1 MYDILI
7 KNGFIIDGTGRAGYA
22 ADIGIVNGLIKEV
35 GSLRNVSS
43 REVIDA
49 KGLTVSPGF
58 IDFHSHADVELMR
71 QSPERPKIMQGITTE
86 VIGNC
91 GMAVAPLSKH
101 NLYPQK
107 EYVTS
112 LLGSSEIE
120 WSWSNLKQY
129 FTQLERRNIP
139 VNVAS
144 YAAHGAIRV
153 AVMGFDARKPTQEEL
168 DKMKMLAVQAMK
180 EGAVGLSTGLI
191 YPPGCYADIH
201 ELVELCKVVAEY
213 DGFYASHVRN
223 ESDKLIESLKE
234 AIEIGKRANISVH
247 ISHFKISG
255 RSNWS
260 KIGQA
265 LDLIHQAKREGID
278 ITCDQYPYTAGS
290 TTLTALLPQWVLA
303 GGLEA
308 SLRRLSNARTR
319 RRIRRELHQDI
330 PRWNNLAKTTGWDN
344 IVISLVNTEKN
355 KILEGKSIAKIAE
368 LREKDPADV
377 LFDLLTEEKGSVI
390 MVVFQGSEENV
401 RRILQEPTTMI
412 GTDGIPRKGKPHP
425 RLYGT
430 FPRILGKYVRE
441 ENILSLEEAIH
452 RMTFLPAKRL
462 QFDNI
467 GQIKKGNYAD
477 ITIFDRDSITDKS
490 TYDQPCQY
498 PEGIEYVLVSGEISV
513 KTGEYTG
520 ALPGRILRKPSSDRN
535 S

>member
-1 MYDILI
+1 MYDVLI

-71 QSPERPKIMQGITTE
+71 QSSERPKIMQGITTE

-139 VNVAS
+139 ANVAS

-168 DKMKMLAVQAMK
+168 DKIKMLAVQAMK
-180 EGAVGLSTGLI
+180 EAAVGLSTGLI

-330 PRWNNLAKTTGWDN
+330 PQWDNLAKTTGWDS

-355 KILEGKSIAKIAE
+355 KIFEGKSIAKIAE

-441 ENILSLEEAIH
+441 EKILSLEEAIH
-452 RMTFLPAKRL
+452 KMTFLPAKRL
-462 QFDNI
+462 GLRNV
-467 GQIKKGNYAD
+467 GQIREGNYAD
-477 ITIFDRDSITDKS
+477 LAIFDPAGIMDKS
-490 TYDQPCQY
+490 TYENPCEY
-498 PEGIEYVLVSGEISV
+498 PKGIEYVLVSGVIVVEG
-513 KTGEYTG
+513 GEPAD
-520 ALPGRILRKPSSDRN
+520 ALPGRVLRNQSRQTN